1 MSPHPPIRDLIP
13 HGDGIRQL
21 DRLIDWKPGR
31 AECTMRVEASSRLVE
46 EGRLESVL
54 LLEAMAQSVA
64 ACLGHEAYLG
74 GEGVRIG
81 MIVACRE
88 LVVRVPFVPVGTA
101 LRLVA
106 QRVRGN
112 DATSHFDC
120 EVRFEAG
127 EAGEGGLV
135 ATATLTLVHDR
146 PR

>member
-1 MSPHPPIRDLIP
+1 MSDYPAIRDLMP
-13 HGDGIRQL
+13 HGDAIRQL
-21 DRLIDWKPGR
+21 ERLVEWAPGR
-31 AECTMRVEASSRLVE
+31 AECTMRVDATSRLVE
-46 EGRLESVL
+46 DGRLESVL

-74 GEGVRIG
+74 GEGVRVG
-81 MIVACRE
+81 MIVACRALE
-88 LVVRVPFVPVGTA
+88 VRVPFVPVGAA
-101 LRLVA
+101 LRLRA
-106 QRVRGN
+106 RRVRGN

-127 EAGEGGLV
+127 EGDPI